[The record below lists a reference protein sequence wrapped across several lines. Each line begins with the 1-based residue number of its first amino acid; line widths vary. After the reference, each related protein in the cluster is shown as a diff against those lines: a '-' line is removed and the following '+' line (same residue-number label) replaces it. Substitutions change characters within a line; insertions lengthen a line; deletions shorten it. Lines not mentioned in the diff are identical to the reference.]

1 MSLKPLTLETCVLRQ
16 THAAKGRTEAMNP
29 STSASRWLHYGRI
42 ILDAGAAAVTF
53 TNSGR
58 ETSFIGL
65 NGRARITSGG
75 STYTLGRY
83 DALYIPRDQEI
94 TVQPFDEGCDI
105 AELSAQVDGR

>member
-42 ILDAGAAAVTF
+42 NLDAGAAAVTF

-58 ETSFIGL
+58 ETALIGL
-65 NGRARITSGG
+65 NGRARVTAAG
-75 STYTLGRY
+75 STYTVGRY
-83 DALYIPRDQEI
+83 DALYVPRDQEI
-94 TVQPFDEGCDI
+94 IVQPFD
-105 AELSAQVDGR
+105 DG